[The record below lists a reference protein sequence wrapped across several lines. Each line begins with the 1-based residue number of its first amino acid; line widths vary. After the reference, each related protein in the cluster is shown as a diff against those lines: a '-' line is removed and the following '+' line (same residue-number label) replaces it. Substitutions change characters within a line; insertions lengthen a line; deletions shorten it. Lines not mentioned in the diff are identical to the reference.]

1 MLSEKMVM
9 KLNYQINRELYSA
22 YLYLS
27 MASYADSEGLSG
39 FANWFKIQAKE
50 EEYHAEKMYNY
61 VNQQGRRVVLEAI
74 EQPQTDFTSMV
85 GLFEQTLKHEKE
97 VTSLINGLVKLAR
110 EENDYAT
117 ESFLQW
123 YVTEQVEEEAN
134 PAEMIQKLKY
144 VGKDG
149 RGLLMLDKE
158 LAARIFTPPPAE
170 E

>member
-85 GLFEQTLKHEKE
+85 GLFEQTLKHEKV

>member
-27 MASYADSEGLSG
+27 MASYADAEGLNG

-50 EEYHAEKMYNY
+50 EEFHAEKMYNY

-85 GLFEQTLKHEKE
+85 DLFEQTLKHEKV

-144 VGKDG
+144 IGKDG